1 MCIFSVLYTNRR
13 TQTSIG
19 ECAALSIFV
28 KLNSRSKI
36 YLNIREK
43 HISTFCTLN
52 SNHRWLRR
60 LLWSW
65 IMDAH
70 SASHPSQ
77 TFTTRNSHENIAP
90 EAQNWVNNTSLIS
103 ILWFRWINC
112 QLDIW
117 KYLCC
122 IKIHG
127 SSLFSAHNSSAVN
140 DVLSAINVWENGN
153 TYSGNCMRNQTKRIV
168 SK

>member
-1 MCIFSVLYTNRR
+1 MRPVNLIAHIMCIFSVLYTNRR

-103 ILWFRWINC
+103 ILWLRWMVRFPATWFN
-112 QLDIW
+112 
-117 KYLCC
+117 LCAWNH
-122 IKIHG
+122 ITTQN
-127 SSLFSAHNSSAVN
+127 LF
-140 DVLSAINVWENGN
+140 VLSQN
-153 TYSGNCMRNQTKRIV
+153 KHRI
-168 SK
+168 SRIIIS